1 MPHTHLRELSPKLL
15 TRTQATEAPQ
25 YSKCSLTEAICMKT
39 TSISRGKWNE
49 ENVAGE
55 LKGERC
61 LQRKRF
67 EADITSAKF
76 LEEFLPHLEGLPN
89 KDLLDN
95 QGHATWRLACMENR
109 V

>member
-25 YSKCSLTEAICMKT
+25 YNKCSLTEAICMKT
-39 TSISRGKWNE
+39 TSISCGKWNE

-55 LKGERC
+55 PEGERC

-67 EADITSAKF
+67 EADTTSAKF

-95 QGHATWRLACMENR
+95 QGHATWRLAWMENK